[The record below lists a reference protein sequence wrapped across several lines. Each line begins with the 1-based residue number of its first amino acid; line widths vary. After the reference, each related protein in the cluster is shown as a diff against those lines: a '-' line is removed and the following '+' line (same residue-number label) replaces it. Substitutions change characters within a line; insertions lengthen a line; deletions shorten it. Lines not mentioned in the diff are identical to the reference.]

1 MLGRCCW
8 LHLPAK
14 LCTTFD
20 PSEGIPL
27 MFRFQV
33 VEWFDGSDC
42 FQDHLSQDS
51 LLRQFGE
58 GNLSRKPSKYSEKSP
73 GNLNCPHACR

>member
-20 PSEGIPL
+20 PSEGI
-27 MFRFQV
+27 
-33 VEWFDGSDC
+33 FDGSVC

-58 GNLSRKPSKYSEKSP
+58 GNLFRKPSKYSEKSP
-73 GNLNCPHACR
+73 GNLNWPHACR